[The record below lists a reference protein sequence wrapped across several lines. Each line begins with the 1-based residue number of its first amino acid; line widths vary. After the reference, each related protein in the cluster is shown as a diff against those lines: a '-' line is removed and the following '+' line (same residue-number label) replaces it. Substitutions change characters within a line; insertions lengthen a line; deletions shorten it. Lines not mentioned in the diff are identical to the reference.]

1 MTKQTRRNKKNKNK
15 NKKTNKYFGGDSNE
29 FEKSKGIF
37 DIIGDKL
44 STYSGEAAKYAED
57 KGLRLL
63 GLQPIENNANS
74 DNPSTNNI
82 DSKIGEI
89 SDAASGVV
97 SGIKSVGSDV
107 VNIFDKGSAALV
119 GQINDVLE
127 SPKVGQSLSGALEET
142 AEIGTKLLQNFN
154 ETIGNN
160 PELKQQVEL
169 ALDNASDYAEI
180 AVDAMDEPINKA
192 IDSLNE
198 AGTKAAAGA
207 VSGIVKVGTDA
218 LAAVPGAGAVIEVGK
233 MANDASAAVGD
244 VVEAASQAA
253 STLSKVVEETSKNL
267 EEGINKLEE
276 RKKEGMQIVNRADK
290 SLDNFENPL
299 KTNVISQIQ
308 SGGNKTRRKF
318 LKRKSKSKRV
328 RFAI

>member
-15 NKKTNKYFGGDSNE
+15 KSKKYFGGDSNE
-29 FEKSKGIF
+29 FEKSKGVF

-44 STYSGEAAKYAED
+44 STYSGEAAKYVED

-63 GLQPIENNANS
+63 GLQPIQNTENI

-82 DSKIGEI
+82 DNKIGEI
-89 SDAASGVV
+89 SDAATGVV
-97 SGIKSVGSDV
+97 SGIKSVGSDI
-107 VNIFDKGSAALV
+107 VNVFDKGSSAIV

-127 SPKVGQSLSGALEET
+127 SPKVGQSLNGALEET

-154 ETIGNN
+154 EKIGNN
-160 PELKQQVEL
+160 PELKQQIEL

-198 AGTKAAAGA
+198 AGKKAAAGA

-233 MANDASAAVGD
+233 MANDASAAIGD
-244 VVEAASQAA
+244 VVESASQAA

-276 RKKEGMQIVNRADK
+276 QKKEGMQIINRTNK
-290 SLDNFENPL
+290 SFDNFNNPL
-299 KTNVISQIQ
+299 KTNVIPQLQ

-318 LKRKSKSKRV
+318 FRQKTKSKRV
-328 RFAI
+328 RFLF

>member
-15 NKKTNKYFGGDSNE
+15 KTNKYFGGNSNE
-29 FEKSKGIF
+29 FEKSKGVF
-37 DIIGDKL
+37 DIIGNKL

-74 DNPSTNNI
+74 DNPPTNNI
-82 DSKIGEI
+82 DNKIGEM

-97 SGIKSVGSDV
+97 SGIKSIGSDI
-107 VNIFDKGSAALV
+107 VNVFDKGSAALV

-192 IDSLNE
+192 IDNLNE

-244 VVEAASQAA
+244 VVEAASQAT

-276 RKKEGMQIVNRADK
+276 RKKEGMQIVNRTNK
-290 SLDNFENPL
+290 SLDNFNNPL
-299 KTNVISQIQ
+299 KSSIIQKSQTA
-308 SGGNKTRRKF
+308 GNKTRRKF
-318 LKRKSKSKRV
+318 FRRRIKSKRV

>member
-15 NKKTNKYFGGDSNE
+15 NKKTNKYFGGNSNE

-82 DSKIGEI
+82 DNKIGEI

-97 SGIKSVGSDV
+97 SGIKSVGSDI
-107 VNIFDKGSAALV
+107 VNVFDKGSAALV

-192 IDSLNE
+192 IDNLNE

-276 RKKEGMQIVNRADK
+276 QKKEGMQIVNRTNK
-290 SLDNFENPL
+290 SLDNFNNPL
-299 KTNVISQIQ
+299 KSSIIQKSQTA
-308 SGGNKTRRKF
+308 GNKTRRKF
-318 LKRKSKSKRV
+318 LRQKSKSKRV